1 MCYYSI
7 GQWNIIKKDER
18 IEKINTYMFHIFM
31 YSKFND
37 SSNINNKNLLEKDIQ
52 LVKQASIRHEVI

>member
-1 MCYYSI
+1 
-7 GQWNIIKKDER
+7 
-18 IEKINTYMFHIFM
+18 M